1 MRCEWIPPESAE
13 WLDIVNAA
21 PHDFYHL
28 PAYARLAAGAEGGT
42 AGAFVIDG
50 RRGRLLIPLIRR
62 EIGASLFD
70 ATSPYGYPSPLWS
83 SPEGTELERE
93 ALSAFIDGLRRAR
106 VVSAFVRLHPLLTT
120 ELKWFEEQGEV
131 VCGGETVY
139 VDLGKT
145 LDELWRNTRQNHRR
159 SIRRALTSGFVARVD
174 ETWAHLVGFLTAY
187 RETMTRV
194 DAADYYFFRDQ
205 YFTDLRAALGERLH
219 LFVVEHEGRVAAAAL
234 FTQWSGIV
242 QYHLGGT
249 CDEFLS
255 VAPMKLLFH
264 FARTWFKERGCAV
277 MHLGG
282 GVGSRHDSVFHFK
295 AGFASTRRRFHSWR
309 VVAEPR
315 AYAELVERWCRETGR
330 EPSGAYFPAYRE
342 PR

>member
-1 MRCEWIPPESAE
+1 M
-13 WLDIVNAA
+13 
-21 PHDFYHL
+21 
-28 PAYARLAAGAEGGT
+28 
-42 AGAFVIDG
+42 
-50 RRGRLLIPLIRR
+50 
-62 EIGASLFD
+62 
-70 ATSPYGYPSPLWS
+70 
-83 SPEGTELERE
+83 
-93 ALSAFIDGLRRAR
+93 
-106 VVSAFVRLHPLLTT
+106 
-120 ELKWFEEQGEV
+120 
-131 VCGGETVY
+131 CGGETVY
-139 VDLGKT
+139 VDLRKT
-145 LDELWRNTRQNHRR
+145 LDELWRDTRQNHRR
-159 SIRRALTSGFVARVD
+159 SIRRALTSGFVALVD
-174 ETWAHLVGFLTAY
+174 ETWAHRVGFLTAY

-194 DAADYYFFRDQ
+194 DAADYYFFPDQ

-264 FARTWFKERGCAV
+264 FARTWFKERGCTV

-282 GVGSRHDSVFHFK
+282 GVGSRHESVFHFK
-295 AGFASTRRRFHSWR
+295 AGFASTRGRFHSWR